1 MSTSVDDAR
10 RIHAAAVA
18 GAMPG
23 ALLPRLLA
31 RVGIDGLAPRPL
43 ARYDRVVVVG
53 AGKAALATAG
63 AIEPVLRAAGV
74 RAIEGAVVVPHG
86 YVAQRPAGVRAP
98 TAIAVREAAH
108 PLPDARSAEAAR
120 DALARAAACGP
131 DDLLLVLLSGGA
143 SALWAAPAPGVPA
156 DDVRAIVA
164 RLQRAG
170 ADIASLNTVRKQL
183 SLLGGGRL
191 AAATR
196 ADVATL
202 VLSDVVGDDPGV
214 IGSGPT
220 VPDRAT
226 PADAVRVLR
235 AHDAWATTSDAVRAR
250 LTRSASPT
258 ALPAATTA
266 HALTL
271 HLLGGVG
278 DALAAAR
285 RAATALGYD
294 ATVCGAAL
302 RGEARDA
309 GRTVARAALARAVA
323 ARRPVCLLWGGE
335 TTVTVRGAGR
345 GGRNQELTLAAA
357 LALDDMVRAGILDAG
372 ADLAVLSGGT
382 DGIDGPTDAAGAWA
396 TPRTIADARTR
407 APTRGRDAA
416 RALADN
422 DAHPF
427 LDAAQALLRTGPTHT
442 NVMDVQVALVRPRGV
457 DAASGAWVG

>member
-1 MSTSVDDAR
+1 VAVGCIIPRHVDVRVSPLVEDAL

-18 GAMPG
+18 GAMPH

-31 RVGIDGLAPRPL
+31 RVGVDGLGPRTL
-43 ARYDRVVVVG
+43 AAYARVTVVG
-53 AGKAALATAG
+53 AGKAALAMAG
-63 AIEPVLRAAGV
+63 AIEPVLAAAGG
-74 RAIEGAVVVPHG
+74 RAIDGEVVVPHG
-86 YVAQRPAGVRAP
+86 YADRVPAGVRGP
-98 TAIAVREAAH
+98 TRIAVREAAH
-108 PLPDARSAEAAR
+108 PLPDAHGAAAAR
-120 DALARAAACGP
+120 AALARAEACGP

-156 DDVRAIVA
+156 ADARAVA
-164 RLQRAG
+164 DRLQRAG
-170 ADIASLNTVRKQL
+170 ADITALNTVRKQL

-191 AAATR
+191 ASATH

-220 VPDRAT
+220 APDRTT

-235 AHDAWATTSDAVRAR
+235 AHGAWDAAPDAVRAH
-250 LTRSASPT
+250 LTAT
-258 ALPAATTA
+258 ANARTAVDRMYATR
-266 HALTL
+266 L

-285 RAATALGYD
+285 VAAAGMGYA

-309 GRTVARAALARAVA
+309 GRAVARSAIARAVA
-323 ARRPVCLLWGGE
+323 ESRPVCLLWGGE
-335 TTVTVRGAGR
+335 TTVTVRGRGR
-345 GGRNQELTLAAA
+345 GGRNQELALAAA
-357 LALDDMVRAGILDAG
+357 LALDDAVRAGILRDDA
-372 ADLAVLSGGT
+372 AVVVLSGGT

-396 TPRTIADARTR
+396 TPRTVADARTL
-407 APTRGRDAA
+407 GLDAV

-422 DAHPF
+422 DAYGY
-427 LDAAQALLRTGPTHT
+427 LDAAGGLLRTGPTHT
-442 NVMDVQVALVRPRGV
+442 NVMDVQVALVHPR
-457 DAASGAWVG
+457 AAP

>member
-1 MSTSVDDAR
+1 MSALVDDAR

-18 GAMPG
+18 GALPD

-31 RVGIDGLAPRPL
+31 RVGRDGLAPRAL
-43 ARYDRVVVVG
+43 ADYARVTVVG

-63 AIEPVLRAAGV
+63 AVERALAGSGLRALAG
-74 RAIEGAVVVPHG
+74 EVVVPHG
-86 YVAQRPAGVRAP
+86 YAARVPPGVRPPA
-98 TAIAVREAAH
+98 TIAVREAAH
-108 PLPDARSAEAAR
+108 PLPDAHGEAAAR
-120 DALARAAACGP
+120 AALARAAACGP

-156 DDVRAIVA
+156 DAMRATIA

-170 ADIASLNTVRKQL
+170 ADIAAVNTVRRQL
-183 SLLGGGRL
+183 GLLGGGRL

-214 IGSGPT
+214 VGSGPT
-220 VPDRAT
+220 VPDRTTA
-226 PADAVRVLR
+226 ADAIRVLR
-235 AHDAWATTSDAVRAR
+235 AHDAWAAAPEAVRAR
-250 LTRSASPT
+250 L
-258 ALPAATTA
+258 L
-266 HALTL
+266 HAPRAEHERRTSGARTL

-285 RAATALGYD
+285 AAAGRLGYD
-294 ATVCGAAL
+294 ATVLGAAL

-309 GRTVARAALARAVA
+309 GRMVARAAIARAIA
-323 ARRPVCLLWGGE
+323 ARRPTCLLWGGE

-345 GGRNQELTLAAA
+345 GGRNQELALAAA
-357 LALDDMVRAGILDAG
+357 LALDDAVRAGILDGDARIV
-372 ADLAVLSGGT
+372 VLSGGT

-396 TPRTIADARTR
+396 TPRTIADAR
-407 APTRGRDAA
+407 ARGLDAA

-422 DAHPF
+422 DAYGF
-427 LDAAQALLRTGPTHT
+427 LDAAGALLRTGPTHT
-442 NVMDVQVALVRPRGV
+442 NVMDVQLALLHPRE
-457 DAASGAWVG
+457 AFTSRTPAAWVG